1 MALMQME
8 LFGEYYGAS
17 VAESFKTDNSD
28 ADALPKGGDA
38 DEYLQ
43 FLKKFESKKT
53 TDDCYTPPAVY
64 DTLADYVS
72 GRWGIPRKNFVR
84 PFFPGGDFEN
94 FNYHAGS
101 VVVDN
106 PPFSILSKII
116 RFYRKHG
123 VRFFLFAPTLT
134 LFNYGFDGITHIIT
148 NSKVVY
154 DNGALVNTSF
164 VTNLPCE
171 NAIEVLPGLK
181 CEIEQAQKI
190 ERKRMLKL
198 NFPKFVIN
206 SARLGKYASKGI
218 EMKFRRD
225 DVLFTKHFGGVSIFG
240 GGAMLSPQGAAAME
254 RANAAAMEMANAA
267 AMESENEI
275 KPVEEDFEMMRKIGW

>member
-1 MALMQME
+1 MTLVQMDIFGSETPVKSETPAVKE
-8 LFGEYYGAS
+8 LIAKDS
-17 VAESFKTDNSD
+17 
-28 ADALPKGGDA
+28 
-38 DEYLQ
+38 DEYLD
-43 FLKKFESKKT
+43 FLKKFEAKKT

-64 DTLADYVS
+64 DVVADYVAE
-72 GRWGIPRKNFVR
+72 RWGIEKKNFVR

-134 LFNYGFDGITHIIT
+134 LFNYGFDGITNIII
-148 NSKVVY
+148 NAKVVY
-154 DNGALVNTSF
+154 DNGALVSTSF
-164 VTNLPCE
+164 ITNLPCE

-190 ERKRMLKL
+190 ERKRMRKL
-198 NFPKFVIN
+198 NFPQFVIN
-206 SARLGKYASKGI
+206 SARLGKYASNGI

-240 GGAMLSPQGAAAME
+240 GGAMLSPQGAAVMERANAAAME
-254 RANAAAMEMANAA
+254 RANAAAMG
-267 AMESENEI
+267 SENEI
-275 KPVEEDFEMMRKIGW
+275 KPVAEDFEIMRKIGW

>member
-1 MALMQME
+1 MDLMQMDIFGGETTVKSETPAVKE
-8 LFGEYYGAS
+8 LIAKDS
-17 VAESFKTDNSD
+17 
-28 ADALPKGGDA
+28 
-38 DEYLQ
+38 DEYLE
-43 FLKKFESKKT
+43 FIKKFESKKT

-64 DTLADYVS
+64 DTVADYVS
-72 GRWGIPRKNFVR
+72 VRWGIPRKNFVR

-134 LFNYGFDGITHIIT
+134 LFNYGFDGITYIIT

-190 ERKRMLKL
+190 EQKRKKKL
-198 NFPKFVIN
+198 NFPKFVTN
-206 SARLGKYASKGI
+206 SARLGKYARKGI
-218 EMKFRRD
+218 EIKFRRD
-225 DVLFTKHFGGVSIFG
+225 DVLFTKHFGGVEIFG
-240 GGAMLSPQGAAAME
+240 GGAMISPQGAASMESEIAAAME
-254 RANAAAMEMANAA
+254 RAIAAS
-267 AMESENEI
+267 MESENEI
-275 KPVEEDFEMMRKIGW
+275 KPVAEDFEMMRKIGW

>member
-1 MALMQME
+1 MALVQMDIFGGETPVNSETPAVKE
-8 LFGEYYGAS
+8 LIAKDS
-17 VAESFKTDNSD
+17 
-28 ADALPKGGDA
+28 
-38 DEYLQ
+38 DEYLN
-43 FLKKFESKKT
+43 FLKKFELKKT
-53 TDDCYTPPAVY
+53 TDDCYTPPDVY

-72 GRWGIPRKNFVR
+72 GRWGIPSKNFVR

-134 LFNYGFDGITHIIT
+134 LFNNGFDGITYIIT
-148 NSKVVY
+148 NAKVVY

-171 NAIEVLPGLK
+171 NAIEVLK
-181 CEIEQAQKI
+181 CEIEQAKKI
-190 ERKRMLKL
+190 ERKRMRKL
-198 NFPKFVIN
+198 NFPQFVIN
-206 SARLGKYASKGI
+206 SARLGKYASNGI

-254 RANAAAMEMANAA
+254 RANAAAMERANAE
-267 AMESENEI
+267 AMEMANEI
-275 KPVEEDFEMMRKIGW
+275 KPVAEDFEMMREIGW

>member
-1 MALMQME
+1 MTLVQMDIFGGETPVNSETPAVKE
-8 LFGEYYGAS
+8 LIA
-17 VAESFKTDNSD
+17 
-28 ADALPKGGDA
+28 KGS
-38 DEYLQ
+38 DEYLN
-43 FLKKFESKKT
+43 FLKKFELKKT

-116 RFYRKHG
+116 RFYIKHG
-123 VRFFLFAPTLT
+123 VRFFLFAPTLM
-134 LFNYGFDGITHIIT
+134 LFNYGFDGITHIII
-148 NSKVVY
+148 NAKVVY

-164 VTNLPCE
+164 ITNLPCE

-190 ERKRMLKL
+190 ERKRMRKL
-198 NFPKFVIN
+198 DFPQFVIN

-240 GGAMLSPQGAAAME
+240 GGAMLSPQGAAEMERANEAAME
-254 RANAAAMEMANAA
+254 RANEAEMERA
-267 AMESENEI
+267 NEI
-275 KPVEEDFEMMRKIGW
+275 KPVAEDFEMMRKIGW

>member
-1 MALMQME
+1 MSIEQME

-28 ADALPKGGDA
+28 ADALPKCGDA

-43 FLKKFESKKT
+43 FLKKFELKKT
-53 TDDCYTPPAVY
+53 TDDCYTPPKVY
-64 DTLADYVS
+64 DTVADYVS
-72 GRWGIPRKNFVR
+72 GRWGIPHKNFVR

-134 LFNYGFDGITHIIT
+134 LFNCGFDGITYIIT

-171 NAIEVLPGLK
+171 NAIEVLPGMK
-181 CEIEQAQKI
+181 FEIEKAQTVTK
-190 ERKRMLKL
+190 KRMKKL
-198 NFPKFVIN
+198 NFPKFVTN

-240 GGAMLSPQGAAAME
+240 GGAMLSPQCAAAME
-254 RANAAAMEMANAA
+254 RANAAAMERANAA

-275 KPVEEDFEMMRKIGW
+275 KPVAEDFEMMRKIGW

>member
-1 MALMQME
+1 MSIEQME

-43 FLKKFESKKT
+43 FLKKFELKKT

-64 DTLADYVS
+64 DTVADYVS

-94 FNYHAGS
+94 FDYKDGC
-101 VVVDN
+101 VVMDN
-106 PPFSILSKII
+106 PPFSIFSKII

-123 VRFFLFAPTLT
+123 VRFFLFAPTLM

-171 NAIEVLPGLK
+171 NAIEVLPVLK
-181 CEIEQAQKI
+181 REIEQAQKI
-190 ERKRMLKL
+190 TKKRMKKL
-198 NFPKFVIN
+198 NFPQFVTN
-206 SARLGKYASKGI
+206 SARLGKYASNGI

-240 GGAMLSPQGAAAME
+240 GGAMLSPQGLAAMEMENAAAME
-254 RANAAAMEMANAA
+254 RENAAAMER
-267 AMESENEI
+267 ENEI
-275 KPVEEDFEMMRKIGW
+275 KPVAEDFEMMRKIGW

>member
-1 MALMQME
+1 MALVQMDIFGGETPVNSETPAVKE
-8 LFGEYYGAS
+8 LIAKDS
-17 VAESFKTDNSD
+17 
-28 ADALPKGGDA
+28 
-38 DEYLQ
+38 DEYLN
-43 FLKKFESKKT
+43 FLKKFELKKT
-53 TDDCYTPPAVY
+53 TDDCYTPPDVY

-72 GRWGIPRKNFVR
+72 GRWGIPSKNFVR
-84 PFFPGGDFEN
+84 PFLPGGDFEN

-134 LFNYGFDGITHIIT
+134 LFNNGFDGITYIIT
-148 NSKVVY
+148 NAKVVY

-171 NAIEVLPGLK
+171 NAIEVLPDLK

-190 ERKRMLKL
+190 ERKRMRKL
-198 NFPKFVIN
+198 NFPQFVIN
-206 SARLGKYASKGI
+206 SARLGKYASNGI

-254 RANAAAMEMANAA
+254 RANAAAIERANAA
-267 AMESENEI
+267 ANANANANAAIEIRPTENDEAMM
-275 KPVEEDFEMMRKIGW
+275 KEMGW